1 MRALTTHLFPLFL
14 TIRYKDY
21 KTFLK
26 NGKNSNYL
34 TQDMIIDIHSHASL
48 LGLFIV
54 GNAYDDVYRFERHTV
69 FPKILSQICPDFSH
83 ENTIYN
89 NDVTKEGT
97 ARRYFCDNISPEVNS
112 YTLEA
117 SLLGYKDSGLED
129 VVTYTDDMYCRS
141 V

>member
-1 MRALTTHLFPLFL
+1 
-14 TIRYKDY
+14 
-21 KTFLK
+21 
-26 NGKNSNYL
+26 
-34 TQDMIIDIHSHASL
+34 MIIDIHSHASL